1 MNRIRELAGAEF
13 EDADAELKSLI
24 MASQTEGDDLD
35 DGSEWEDTSSDPD
48 ESNSGDMEVDGAVQK
63 GSTDSQKDPNDI
75 SEYQLDTYD
84 DEEGGVASGPFS
96 NMKWLLSHDGDDPYV
111 TLKEDEAQEREE
123 AEIYP
128 TDNLIVVAKV
138 EADVAQMEVFVYDE
152 SKDNLYAHHDFMLPS
167 FPLCIEWLDYQPNAP
182 STSKTGNFIAVG
194 TFEPEIEIWSLDTM
208 DAVYPDAVLG
218 KLEKTQQRG
227 PVAAKPN
234 KRKKAGKSNDSFH
247 IDSVLGLSWNKAHR
261 NLLASASADKTVK
274 LWDLSGGSGSSAIRS
289 YNIHQ
294 DKVQT
299 VHWCPNESTVL
310 LTGGLDHTLRMFDTR
325 APTSVVGVK
334 LNEEIEVLRWDPW
347 DPSGFYVALKDGS
360 VRNFDARTLSGK
372 MDSAPRFNI
381 AAHHGSALGL
391 DVNPHLRGC
400 IATGGHDEI
409 VKVWDVKT
417 NATTQELDVSM
428 VASKEL
434 GVGKAFS
441 VTWSPDDPL
450 TLAAGGSTGKLQVW
464 DVSTSKDAFRTF
476 KSKLYEAGKEIELRI
491 GKSEVIGVDDD
502 DDDDENDDDADP
514 TSAFGM

>member
-1 MNRIRELAGAEF
+1 P
-13 EDADAELKSLI
+13 
-24 MASQTEGDDLD
+24 
-35 DGSEWEDTSSDPD
+35 DPD

-63 GSTDSQKDPNDI
+63 GPNDI

-84 DEEGGVASGPFS
+84 DEEGGVGTREPFHPQPIKGPFS
-96 NMKWLLSHDGDDPYV
+96 NMKWLLSHDG
-111 TLKEDEAQEREE
+111 TTHI
-123 AEIYP
+123 EIYP

-152 SKDNLYAHHDFMLPS
+152 SKDNLYAITIS
-167 FPLCIEWLDYQPNAP
+167 CSPLSHY
-182 STSKTGNFIAVG
+182 TGNFIAVG

-208 DAVYPDAVLG
+208 DAVYPMPLSSAVQWRQSP
-218 KLEKTQQRG
+218 TS
-227 PVAAKPN
+227 AKKQGN
-234 KRKKAGKSNDSFH
+234 QTT
-247 IDSVLGLSWNKAHR
+247 
-261 NLLASASADKTVK
+261 TVK

-450 TLAAGGSTGKLQVW
+450 TLAAGVW